1 MQEPNEPIILE
12 ETSITHIQEK
22 CLPTP
27 CPIRS
32 ILHLSPRLRTSI
44 DSDEFPQCILSKF
57 MYKPFRISL
66 ATGGKIEVR
75 IGSWDP
81 NSVSRQ
87 SFKGSLIPVHSPCTV
102 IPKTTQIRSVSFSV
116 LNFEKFYGAEDKWIN
131 VEGKSRRL
139 GVAKLQADRWRID
152 ITENRSLAKDRK
164 KLKKE
169 GGYTVTHTGSIKS
182 KNGEVF
188 SVQEAENLLEGLR
201 IFLSFAAGTACGLTL
216 VKAIDENG
224 EEGSLMWGSTYVEPW
239 NENRRHSW
247 LPLSDGGDSLTEA
260 FPKFWDIF
268 AEKKW
273 NDTIR
278 RAVDWY
284 LNGSSSAIHVGIV
297 LAQAALESL
306 SYRINH
312 KKKKKKETEADVLRQ
327 TLESQGIGCEIPA
340 SCGSLKAVAQQEN
353 WTDGPEAIRKIRNEF
368 VHPKRRHAH
377 IPVEAQLDA
386 RNLSLRYIE
395 LMLLKSFQYR
405 GRYVNRLA
413 TAGQNPYENVP
424 WAGNNV
430 GSSTTK

>member
-1 MQEPNEPIILE
+1 MQKPNESIVLE

-22 CLPTP
+22 PLPSP
-27 CPIRS
+27 CHIRS
-32 ILHLSPRLRTSI
+32 ILHLSPRLRPSI
-44 DSDEFPQCILSKF
+44 DSDEFPRCILSNF
-57 MYKPFRISL
+57 MYDPFRISL

-75 IGSWDP
+75 IDSWDR

-102 IPKTTQIRSVSFSV
+102 IPKTTQIRTVSFSV
-116 LNFEKFYGAEDKWIN
+116 LNFKKFYGAEDKWIN
-131 VEGKSRRL
+131 SDEQSRRL
-139 GVAKLQADRWRID
+139 GVAKLEADRWRID
-152 ITENRSLAKDRK
+152 ITENCSFSEGRK
-164 KLKKE
+164 ILKQE
-169 GGYTVTHTGSIKS
+169 SGYAVTHNGSIER
-182 KNGEVF
+182 KNGEAF
-188 SVQEAENLLEGLR
+188 SVQEAEKLLEGLR
-201 IFLSFAAGTACGLTL
+201 AFLSFAAGSACGLTL
-216 VKAIDENG
+216 VKAVDGNG
-224 EEGSLMWGSTYVEPW
+224 KEGSLMWGSTFVEPW

-247 LPLSDGGDSLTEA
+247 LPQNDGGDSLSEA
-260 FPKFWDIF
+260 FPKFWDLF
-268 AEKKW
+268 TEKGW

-278 RAVDWY
+278 RSIDWY
-284 LNGSSSAIHVGIV
+284 LNGNSSALHVGIV

-306 SYRINH
+306 SYRINQT
-312 KKKKKKETEADVLRQ
+312 KNGSKNVLRQ

-386 RNLSLRYIE
+386 RNLSLKYIE
-395 LMLLKSFQYR
+395 LMLLKSFQYY

-413 TAGQNPYENVP
+413 AAGEDPYENVP

>member
-1 MQEPNEPIILE
+1 MQKPNKSIVLE

-22 CLPTP
+22 SLLTP

-32 ILHLSPRLRTSI
+32 ILHLSPRLQPSI
-44 DSDEFPQCILSKF
+44 DSDEFPQCILSNF
-57 MYKPFRISL
+57 MYDPFRISL

-75 IGSWDP
+75 IGSWDR

-102 IPKTTQIRSVSFSV
+102 IPKTTQIRTVSFSV
-116 LNFEKFYGAEDKWIN
+116 LNFKKFYGAEDKWIN
-131 VEGKSRRL
+131 SDEQSRRL
-139 GVAKLQADRWRID
+139 GVAKLEADRWRID
-152 ITENRSLAKDRK
+152 ITENCSFSEGRK
-164 KLKKE
+164 ILKQE
-169 GGYTVTHTGSIKS
+169 SGYAVTHTGSIEC

-188 SVQEAENLLEGLR
+188 SVQEAENLLKGLR

-239 NENRRHSW
+239 NENRRYSW
-247 LPLSDGGDSLTEA
+247 LPQNDGGDSLSEA
-260 FPKFWDIF
+260 FPKFWDLF
-268 AEKKW
+268 TEKGW

-278 RAVDWY
+278 RSIDWY
-284 LNGSSSAIHVGIV
+284 LNGNSSALHVGIV

-306 SYRINH
+306 SHRINQKNIDPKAKALRRGL
-312 KKKKKKETEADVLRQ
+312 KKL
-327 TLESQGIGCEIPA
+327 GIDNKIPPT
-340 SCGSLKAVAQQEN
+340 CGFLKPVANQEK
-353 WTDGPEAIRKIRNEF
+353 WIDGPEAITKIRNEI
-368 VHPKRRHAH
+368 VHPESKHAP
-377 IPVEAQLDA
+377 ISIEALWDA

-430 GSSTTK
+430 GSSTTE